1 MSKSGIEDESWKPL
15 SIYEYVADDEDILRA
30 YRALGIDPDYRI
42 KCNKCNLLSD
52 GYHIYRVLEHM
63 NDYHRASFK
72 EIELYLEM
80 FGL

>member
-1 MSKSGIEDESWKPL
+1 MN
-15 SIYEYVADDEDILRA
+15 LRSPYLYANMLLTMKIFCGA
-30 YRALGIDPDYRI
+30 YRTLGIDPDYRI
-42 KCNKCNLLSD
+42 ICNKCNLLSD